1 MVVESDS
8 PAPDFAL
15 ADLSGNTVSLTDFR
29 GQVVVL
35 NFWATWCGP
44 CVEEMPMFQK
54 YQDQYP
60 DMVMIG
66 VDAEEKPQ
74 TVIDFLSDKGLS
86 YLMLLDEKAIAGDL
100 YQVLVL
106 PTTYFID
113 EEGTIRFR
121 HIGVISEAQLE
132 AYLGSL
138 GVVE

>member
-1 MVVESDS
+1 VV
-8 PAPDFAL
+8 
-15 ADLSGNTVSLTDFR
+15 
-29 GQVVVL
+29 

-60 DMVMIG
+60 NFVMIG
-66 VDAEEKPQ
+66 VDSEEKPQ
-74 TVIDFLSDKGLS
+74 VVTGFLKDMDLS
-86 YLMLLDEKAIAGDL
+86 YLMLLDEEAIAADL

-113 EEGTIRFR
+113 GEGTIRFR
-121 HIGVISEAQLE
+121 HIGTLTEAQLK

-138 GVVE
+138 GVLE